1 MQSVSTSRATTPLAW
16 LRNNTPINAY
26 WLLPIVAAFLVFTGN
41 SGFFAQVAKV
51 YPLAQNLLFT
61 LSLGMVLFG
70 LLLLIMWLVSYR
82 FTLKAVLIFL
92 LIVASITGYFTDTYG
107 TVYDTNMLQNALQTD
122 KAETSDLFNIMFI
135 ARIVLL
141 GLIPSFLVARQK
153 VYFPKL
159 KSAVLQRLGIFVLS
173 LVLVALPIL
182 AQSKQFATFFREHK
196 PLRLYTNP
204 VTPICAVPVVGFE
217 SDIYCLSILLWHR
230 RSPAIP

>member
-1 MQSVSTSRATTPLAW
+1 
-16 LRNNTPINAY
+16 
-26 WLLPIVAAFLVFTGN
+26 
-41 SGFFAQVAKV
+41 
-51 YPLAQNLLFT
+51 
-61 LSLGMVLFG
+61 MVLFG
-70 LLLLIMWLVSYR
+70 LLLLIMWLVRYR

-135 ARIVLL
+135 AYRI
-141 GLIPSFLVARQK
+141 IESDSDFLVADK
-153 VYFPKL
+153 KCISLSL
-159 KSAVLQRLGIFVLS
+159 KALWCSAGNFVLS

-204 VTPICAVPVVGFE
+204 VTPIYAVGKLASVQYNKLKAPKIRFIMPMMP
-217 SDIYCLSILLWHR
+217 SKPHHRLLVNQNW
-230 RSPAIP
+230 